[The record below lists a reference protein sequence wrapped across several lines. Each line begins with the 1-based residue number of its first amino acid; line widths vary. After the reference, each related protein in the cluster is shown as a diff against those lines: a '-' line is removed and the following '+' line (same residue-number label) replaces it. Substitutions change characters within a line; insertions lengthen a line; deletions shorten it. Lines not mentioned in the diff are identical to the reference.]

1 MTDTDKKT
9 PARKTATTKEPV
21 KAESATETVTSDA
34 PEAQAAEM
42 AHGADHEESLEQH
55 DHEID
60 LHAAADKIVRRNIY
74 WALGFGVVP
83 LPIADMFTIGAV
95 QLKMMKELADLYDVP
110 FSKNLATAAAVSI
123 VGGVGPVELAK
134 GLGASVVKLIPGAGS
149 VAGIAAL
156 PITAGALTYVIGHIL
171 VKHFESGGTFCSFD
185 ASKVKGYSKD
195 LYAKGK
201 GMVSGMKKDK
211 EAEASSADAE
221 ETASAAA
228 TA

>member
-9 PARKTATTKEPV
+9 PARKTATTKESE
-21 KAESATETVTSDA
+21 KAESATETAASDA
-34 PEAQAAEM
+34 PATQAAEM
-42 AHGADHEESLEQH
+42 AHAGDHEDSLEHH
-55 DHEID
+55 DHDLD

-201 GMVSGMKKDK
+201 GMVSRMKKDK
-211 EAEASSADAE
+211 EADVSVDAD

-228 TA
+228 PA